1 MASKQHITMKMK
13 IVIEHY
19 SFFFCYLEFQFL
31 ILVEKQS
38 DDGEQYDSSLLDRS
52 NSTKLV

>member
-38 DDGEQYDSSLLDRS
+38 DDGEQYDSSLLDTS